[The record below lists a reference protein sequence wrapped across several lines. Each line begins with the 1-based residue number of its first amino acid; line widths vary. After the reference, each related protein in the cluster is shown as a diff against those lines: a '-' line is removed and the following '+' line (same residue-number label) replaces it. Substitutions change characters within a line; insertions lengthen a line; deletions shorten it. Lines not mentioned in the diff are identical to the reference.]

1 MKYITYNDQELL
13 SESYNSINVKQ
24 IILESSVGTFI
35 KNAPNVNTLA
45 EAYAILDIY
54 NDLVEEGLFGGLANV
69 AKGVGGTIA
78 RGAQNV
84 ASGVASGVSKGAG
97 AVAQGVKTAGQVAGA
112 AANTVGGNISSM
124 YTSGSNAADA
134 QKAITEAQKA
144 ADQLKQL
151 LDKVKQ
157 LSPGT
162 FKDSKGRDLAQ
173 NVMNL
178 PLGSILTY
186 ITKTGVATQGAA
198 TAAKNIGV
206 LGGVGAAMSQAYQ
219 GGAPATATP

>member
-13 SESYNSINVKQ
+13 SESYNSINLKQ
-24 IILESSVGTFI
+24 VILESSVESFI

-84 ASGVASGVSKGAG
+84 ASGVAKGAG

-112 AANTVGGNISSM
+112 AGQQIGSNISQM
-124 YTSGSNAADA
+124 YQTGSSAADA
-134 QKAITEAQKA
+134 QKALQQAKAA
-144 ADQLKQL
+144 ADQLVNLINQA
-151 LDKVKQ
+151 KQ
-157 LSPGT
+157 LSPET
-162 FKDSKGRDLAQ
+162 FKNSKMKDINNVSLGQLVKYLA
-173 NVMNL
+173 NT
-178 PLGSILTY
+178 GS
-186 ITKTGVATQGAA
+186 ATQGAA
-198 TAAKNIGV
+198 TAAKNTGV
-206 LGGVGAAMSQAYQ
+206 FGGVGGAMGQAYQ